1 MGLLMERYQ
10 VDDDR
15 AFAILRRYSQD
26 NNTKLRDVA
35 QLLIDTRSLPSS
47 ARMTSDSAV
56 KE

>member
-1 MGLLMERYQ
+1 MERYQ

-26 NNTKLRDVA
+26 NNTELRDVA